1 MEEVMAET
9 DQAVL
14 ETTRVREAMAIF
26 QSPET
31 LEAAVGDLLMAGF
44 DRSDVDLMASVNA
57 VREKLGDQFVQ
68 HPELAQ
74 GRRVPHSA
82 FVSKEETT
90 LLSAGAFGL
99 LTYIGATAAALGVV
113 ASGGAIAAAAA
124 AAMAGGAAAGS
135 LGAIIARLIGRG
147 PAKELEQGITQGG
160 LVLWVRIRSP
170 EHERRAV
177 EILRRHGATQV
188 ETREIEIA
196 KRLADIPLSSIRP
209 DPWLGNERLG
219 EV

>member
-1 MEEVMAET
+1 MAET

-26 QSPET
+26 ESPEK

-44 DRSDVDLMASVNA
+44 DRSDVDLMASVDA
-57 VREKLGDQFVQ
+57 VREKLGDQYAQ
-68 HPELAQ
+68 HPELTQ

-82 FVSKEETT
+82 FVGKEDTT

-99 LTYIGATAAALGVV
+99 LTYIGATAAALGIV
-113 ASGGAIAAAAA
+113 ASGGAIASAAA

-135 LGAIIARLIGRG
+135 LGAIISRLIGRA
-147 PAKELEQGITQGG
+147 PAKKLEQEMAQGG
-160 LVLWVRIRSP
+160 LVLWVRVRSP
-170 EHERRAV
+170 EHEKRAQ
-177 EILRRHGATQV
+177 EILRKHGATRV
-188 ETREIEIA
+188 ETQEIEIA
-196 KRLADIPLSSIRP
+196 KRLADIPLNSIRP